1 MAGLNNLVSDQT
13 TQATTLPS
21 WMDTAQQNV
30 VNQASIGAAGVP
42 ALQNTVAQGA
52 INQLNAPTN
61 PFVTS
66 QGTLGSIAS
75 GAANPWIV
83 NQATGTVT
91 PNVNTALGGL
101 FQAQNQQLNTLIPQI
116 TAPADAAAI
125 ASGQFGSLRGDTAAD
140 VALTGANA
148 NLAAAQMQAA
158 LSNQQ
163 TGVQAGAAQGAVGQ
177 EYGTTANTLTGLQQT
192 APLSTSANIGKILA
206 GLGSVGQT
214 VTQSAQTS
222 PLQQISALTSALGGG
237 TNAVNSLLNTLSPGT
252 TIGSLVQSML
262 GIGNTGSGATQS
274 GSALGGGTTP
284 GTYPLANGGSMTVNP
299 DGSKTITGADG
310 SPQYFD
316 ANGNPIS
323 GTSTGAAV
331 SPTPDL
337 SGQYSGSADTA
348 TSTGATSSQDIMNAA
363 SDLGYTYDPSLS

>member
-1 MAGLNNLVSDQT
+1 MAGLNSLISGT
-13 TQATTLPS
+13 TAATTTLPS
-21 WMDTAQQNV
+21 WYDTAQQNV
-30 VNQASIGAAGVP
+30 VNNAQAAAISVP
-42 ALQNTVAQGA
+42 SLQNTVAQGA

-61 PFVTS
+61 PFATS
-66 QGTLGSIAS
+66 QNALGTIAS

-83 NQATGTVT
+83 NQQTGQVS

-101 FQAQNQQLNTLIPQI
+101 FSAQNQQLQTLIPQI

-125 ASGQFGSLRGDTAAD
+125 GSGQFGSLRGDTAAD
-140 VALTGANA
+140 TALTNAQA
-148 NLAAAQMQAA
+148 NLTAAQMQAA

-177 EYGTTANTLTGLQQT
+177 EYGTTANTLAGLQQT
-192 APLSTSANIGKILA
+192 APLATAANVGKILA

-237 TNAVNSLLNTLSPGT
+237 TNAVNSLLNTISPGT
-252 TIGSLVQSML
+252 TIASLLGNLTSGS
-262 GIGNTGSGATQS
+262 GSGATQS
-274 GSALGGGTTP
+274 GGLLGGGTTP
-284 GTYPLANGGSMTVNP
+284 GTYPLADGGSMTVNP
-299 DGSKTITGADG
+299 DGSKTITSAGG
-310 SPQYFD
+310 VPQYYD

-323 GTSTGAAV
+323 GTSAGAAV

-348 TSTGATSSQDIMNAA
+348 TSTGDTSSQDITNAA
-363 SDLGYTYDPSLS
+363 SDLGYTYDPTLS